1 MDTAVNMQI
10 VGSQIQNIEALRE
23 LLEPLVGQV
32 PALNLRLEVT
42 VDSQTTVITLS
53 DSQITVQDGGDLFQG
68 DWMLARA
75 ALLGFDELPTPPE
88 EPEEPE
94 TPPEEPT

>member
-23 LLEPLVGQV
+23 LLEPLLGSV
-32 PALNLRLEVT
+32 PALNLRLEVQT
-42 VDSQTTVITLS
+42 ADGTTVITLS
-53 DSQITVQDGGDLFQG
+53 DSQITVQDGTDLFQG

-75 ALLGFDELPTPPE
+75 ALLGFDELPQPE
-88 EPEEPE
+88 PDPDPDPQEPVEP
-94 TPPEEPT
+94 